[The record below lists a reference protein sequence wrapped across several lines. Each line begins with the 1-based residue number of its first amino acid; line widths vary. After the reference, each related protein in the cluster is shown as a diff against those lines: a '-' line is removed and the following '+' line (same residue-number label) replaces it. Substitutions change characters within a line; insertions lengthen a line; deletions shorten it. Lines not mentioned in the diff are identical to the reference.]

1 MDYGGFNEIVYTV
14 FKVVYVAVV
23 QELNKEHNE
32 KDWVAYIINDQEI
45 DLEMALIVSEGY
57 SETKKTTKF
66 RHSIQ
71 NLPKKAYAKIELLQ
85 EQVFKL
91 NNLFYVTFFA
101 DGKMYEKKYL
111 FRKNTINEKALQDI
125 PLMEVRGVLVK

>member
-1 MDYGGFNEIVYTV
+1 MKKDIEIPVV
-14 FKVVYVAVV
+14 ENVYVAVI
-23 QELNKEHNE
+23 QELNQEHNE
-32 KDWVAYIINDQEI
+32 HDWVAYIINDQNI
-45 DLEMALIVSEGY
+45 NIEMVLVVSEGY

-71 NLPKKAYAKIELLQ
+71 ELPKKSYAKIELLQ
-85 EQVFKL
+85 EQVFEL

-125 PLMEVRGVLVK
+125 PLMNVRGVLVR

>member
-1 MDYGGFNEIVYTV
+1 MKKDIEIPVV
-14 FKVVYVAVV
+14 EKVYVAVV

-71 NLPKKAYAKIELLQ
+71 NLPKKSYAKIELLQ
-85 EQVFKL
+85 EQVFEL